1 MSVPRIGHRWTHL
14 HRDNSVAG
22 VAQGWPPYGT
32 RSTRSRCVRWIR
44 TRIRAAALFA
54 CSNEK
59 APNSVGAF
67 PSVAGVHPPY
77 AAEAFLFTPL
87 RVATVFNLVFAA
99 FSSFR
104 FVVRRRTTSS

>member
-1 MSVPRIGHRWTHL
+1 MAAPRHPVNKITLRAL
-14 HRDNSVAG
+14 DPN
-22 VAQGWPPYGT
+22 
-32 RSTRSRCVRWIR
+32 
-44 TRIRAAALFA
+44 RIRAAALLA

-67 PSVAGVHPPY
+67 PSVAGVHPLY

-87 RVATVFNLVFAA
+87 RVATVFSLVFAA